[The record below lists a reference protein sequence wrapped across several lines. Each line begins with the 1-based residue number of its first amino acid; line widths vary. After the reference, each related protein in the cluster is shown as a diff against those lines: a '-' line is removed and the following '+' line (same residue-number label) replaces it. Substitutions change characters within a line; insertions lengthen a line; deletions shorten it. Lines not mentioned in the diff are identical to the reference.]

1 MSRGAQH
8 LACRVTL
15 LLSTTRRPPPTPRAS
30 PPGVRPSPL
39 TDNIATWE
47 YELAELRAWL
57 IAQPGSCFEDLTL
70 EKLENET
77 AFILEGLRHGFI
89 VADTFPPPYEESY
102 PVSAEN
108 ETIITADL
116 AEERSSGRIFP
127 ALSKPQWVT
136 PHFVKIEGTP
146 LKPKYRIIRDF
157 TVVRAHGDPDFASVN
172 DVAWHD
178 TFKMSSV
185 DDAFASMKPNA
196 FMAKVDIS
204 KAYRAVPVHPSQ
216 WELLSYKWHG
226 VYYSDTRLPFGL
238 RNAPEIFCR
247 LTAMVR
253 FFMIRR
259 GHMAVVYVDDFFNT
273 HITMANCQAAYD
285 CLLLLLRS
293 LGFTVNEDK
302 CTPPC
307 KDLIFLGVRL
317 QTDASSDNSGA
328 MVASVPPTKL
338 TEILEL
344 IARCRPFKVIPTRQW
359 QRLMGRLNFISRVI
373 YGARPYSRRLFDALR
388 DALRANRNVVL
399 LTEDVNRDLD
409 FWTNFA
415 RTFNGRAVILAAPVL
430 HPAFF
435 ATDACDNGIGGFFDG
450 ATFGG
455 TFGQLEDIA
464 GPGHLKHRDLWPPP
478 FLAGPGGKPTL
489 PSIGYK
495 ELFAVWWACVLWG
508 PSWGGLT
515 IIVHVDNE
523 GAEGMLNSGT
533 CRSHNPAYQ
542 KLLRRIFWLSALG
555 CFRLRATRITTEDNV
570 LADRLSRGTH
580 AAPDYHA
587 AFRAWKLRAATLPR
601 CLPRGH
607 LLRLHALERL
617 YAGNLPKHGRALL
630 SIEQA
635 SSMDTRS

>member
-1 MSRGAQH
+1 MPSNTPTQH
-8 LACRVTL
+8 NSPATPHP
-15 LLSTTRRPPPTPRAS
+15 SGFPP
-30 PPGVRPSPL
+30 
-39 TDNIATWE
+39 WE

-108 ETIITADL
+108 ETLITADL

-307 KDLIFLGVRL
+307 KDLVFLGVRL

-344 IARCRPFKVIPTRQW
+344 IASCRPFKVIPTRQW

-373 YGARPYSRRLFDALR
+373 YGARPYSRRPPSEPQRGPPHGRRQPRPRLLDELR
-388 DALRANRNVVL
+388 PHLQRP
-399 LTEDVNRDLD
+399 
-409 FWTNFA
+409 
-415 RTFNGRAVILAAPVL
+415 GRHLGSPGAAPSL
-430 HPAFF
+430 LRYRCLRQWHW
-435 ATDACDNGIGGFFDG
+435 
-450 ATFGG
+450 
-455 TFGQLEDIA
+455 
-464 GPGHLKHRDLWPPP
+464 R
-478 FLAGPGGKPTL
+478 
-489 PSIGYK
+489 
-495 ELFAVWWACVLWG
+495 
-508 PSWGGLT
+508 
-515 IIVHVDNE
+515 
-523 GAEGMLNSGT
+523 
-533 CRSHNPAYQ
+533 
-542 KLLRRIFWLSALG
+542 LLRR
-555 CFRLRATRITTEDNV
+555 
-570 LADRLSRGTH
+570 
-580 AAPDYHA
+580 
-587 AFRAWKLRAATLPR
+587 
-601 CLPRGH
+601 
-607 LLRLHALERL
+607 
-617 YAGNLPKHGRALL
+617 GNLWGHIRPAGGHCRPGTPQAPRPLATSLLGGTRRQADAALHWIQGALRSVVGMRPLGPFLGRPHHHRPCR
-630 SIEQA
+630 Q
-635 SSMDTRS
+635 